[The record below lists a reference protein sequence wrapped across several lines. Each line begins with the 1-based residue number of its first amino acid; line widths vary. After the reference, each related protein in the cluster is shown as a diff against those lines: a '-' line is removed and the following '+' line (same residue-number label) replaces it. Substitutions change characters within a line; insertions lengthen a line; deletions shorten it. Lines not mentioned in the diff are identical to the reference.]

1 MAKFPTE
8 VEDSV
13 TVRAGLDRV
22 YAFLA
27 DPLAWS
33 DCMPGIDE
41 CKKAKGGTVRYRYKE
56 RSSGPVSMTV
66 CYTVRYDGNGTDE
79 INFESVAAS
88 GDNTEVRG
96 TIRLKSAGK
105 GSTRVTFKQMA
116 APDTPIPGFL
126 QGMVR
131 SLVER
136 EAASGIREQL
146 ANIKRAIEQAG

>member
-22 YAFLA
+22 YAFLLDAAGWA
-27 DPLAWS
+27 D
-33 DCMPGIDE
+33 CVPGLDE
-41 CKKAKGGTVRYRYKE
+41 CKRTKAGTYKYRYKE
-56 RSSGPVSMTV
+56 RSAGPVSMTV
-66 CYTVRYDGNGTDE
+66 CYTARYEGNGTDE
-79 INFESVAAS
+79 ISFESLGAA

-96 TIRLKSAGK
+96 VIRLKSAAK
-105 GSTRVTFKQMA
+105 GSTRITFKQMA
-116 APDTPIPGFL
+116 APDTPIPSFV

-146 ANIKRAIEQAG
+146 ENIKRAIERKA

>member
-1 MAKFPTE
+1 MAKFPTD

-13 TVRAGLDRV
+13 TVRAPLDRV

-41 CKKAKGGTVRYRYKE
+41 CKKAKGGAVRYRYKE
-56 RSSGPVSMTV
+56 RTAGPVSMTV
-66 CYTVRYDGNGTDE
+66 CFTVRYEGNGADE
-79 INFESVAAS
+79 ITFESVGAA

-96 TIRLKSAGK
+96 AIRLKSAGK
-105 GSTRVTFKQMA
+105 GSTRITFKQMA
-116 APDTPIPGFL
+116 APDTPIPGLL

-136 EAASGIREQL
+136 EAANGLREQL
-146 ANIKRAIEQAG
+146 DNIKRTLEQRG